1 MLGSG
6 GLWRGV
12 CSRNLKSASGHF
24 FRIHKQYLFLMWR
37 IHLVISDGNTVAVE
51 PVGSPSPEGDKKE
64 IIVVQC
70 TFSNGAVI

>member
-1 MLGSG
+1 MFQEPQKRLRP
-6 GLWRGV
+6 L
-12 CSRNLKSASGHF
+12 

-37 IHLVISDGNTVAVE
+37 IHLVINDGNTVAVE

>member
-1 MLGSG
+1 
-6 GLWRGV
+6 
-12 CSRNLKSASGHF
+12 
-24 FRIHKQYLFLMWR
+24 MWR